1 MIDRYFTAAL
11 TFALFIGGTLAIGSE
26 LFGIDR
32 PGARKTALT
41 ALTAQATVVQRPT
54 VVVIGR
60 RIPAAAALASTDIKE
75 PGAQRLQ

>member
-26 LFGIDR
+26 LFGMER
-32 PGARKTALT
+32 PGAPKTAL
-41 ALTAQATVVQRPT
+41 AAQVTVVQLPT

-60 RIPAAAALASTDIKE
+60 RLPAASAVASTDVNE
-75 PGAQRLQ
+75 PGAQHLQ

>member
-11 TFALFIGGTLAIGSE
+11 TFALFIGGTLAVGLE
-26 LFGIDR
+26 LFGMGR
-32 PGARKTALT
+32 PGAHKTTLS
-41 ALTAQATVVQRPT
+41 AQANVVQLPT

-60 RIPAAAALASTDIKE
+60 RIQPASAVASSDIQE

>member
-26 LFGIDR
+26 LIGLDR
-32 PGARKTALT
+32 PGAPKTALS
-41 ALTAQATVVQRPT
+41 AKATVVQLPT

-60 RIPAAAALASTDIKE
+60 RIPPGSAVASADSHE

>member
-26 LFGIDR
+26 LFGMDR
-32 PGARKTALT
+32 PGAPRTAL
-41 ALTAQATVVQRPT
+41 AAQATVVQLPT

-60 RIPAAAALASTDIKE
+60 RIPPASEVASSDLKE